1 MAITSKA
8 DMASHSSE
16 EAMLHRDAEVTDS
29 HNSAEAV
36 MLHRD
41 AEDTDSHSVADMH
54 PRDAEDTDNS
64 EEAMLHRDVED
75 TDSHSVRADSASSA
89 LPAMTQ
95 MLSTA

>member
-36 MLHRD
+36 MLPRD
-41 AEDTDSHSVADMH
+41 AEDTDNSEEAMH

-64 EEAMLHRDVED
+64 EGAMLHRDVED

-89 LPAMTQ
+89 LPAMTR

>member
-1 MAITSKA
+1 
-8 DMASHSSE
+8 MASHSSE

-36 MLHRD
+36 ML
-41 AEDTDSHSVADMH
+41 

-89 LPAMTQ
+89 LPAMTR